1 MNACIYL
8 SIKLLYTPLG
18 FWSEP
23 GMHLFVPCVL
33 NAPSL
38 VSIDLVPWQVIMNTI
53 LKCMVVLFINAWV
66 DRLQFCSW
74 RFMFHVADDTSVS
87 EDIPSVVPPPHSKSA
102 SPSPI
107 VGAGS
112 RKGPGSVSSGEW
124 PPSPEE
130 DIDRLVAIHQQRSSL
145 SSLGVSIL
153 NTGSLFSQP
162 LCIKLMLD
170 C

>member
-1 MNACIYL
+1 MNACICL
-8 SIKLLYTPLG
+8 NVNLLYTPLG

-23 GMHLFVPCVL
+23 AMHLFVPCVL
-33 NAPSL
+33 NAPSP
-38 VSIDLVPWQVIMNTI
+38 VPIELVPWQVIMNTI
-53 LKCMVVLFINAWV
+53 LKCMVLLFINAWM
-66 DRLQFCSW
+66 DRLQLCSW
-74 RFMFHVADDTSVS
+74 RCLFHVADDASIS
-87 EDIPSVVPPPHSKSA
+87 EDIPSVVLPPHSKSA

-153 NTGSLFSQP
+153 NIGSSFSHP
-162 LCIKLMLD
+162 VCIKLILD
-170 C
+170 S

>member
-1 MNACIYL
+1 ML
-8 SIKLLYTPLG
+8 
-18 FWSEP
+18 
-23 GMHLFVPCVL
+23 
-33 NAPSL
+33 
-38 VSIDLVPWQVIMNTI
+38 
-53 LKCMVVLFINAWV
+53 
-66 DRLQFCSW
+66 
-74 RFMFHVADDTSVS
+74 
-87 EDIPSVVPPPHSKSA
+87 PPHSKSA

-153 NTGSLFSQP
+153 DTGSSLSHP
-162 LCIKLMLD
+162 VSIELMLD
-170 C
+170 LIVSTEGSEYSYGSHFLLKIIKLLEIVLSCVHTLIHQAFVCVCVCVYIYIYTHIHT

>member
-1 MNACIYL
+1 MFYL
-8 SIKLLYTPLG
+8 
-18 FWSEP
+18 
-23 GMHLFVPCVL
+23 
-33 NAPSL
+33 
-38 VSIDLVPWQVIMNTI
+38 
-53 LKCMVVLFINAWV
+53 V
-66 DRLQFCSW
+66 DD
-74 RFMFHVADDTSVS
+74 ASVS
-87 EDIPSVVPPPHSKSA
+87 EDIPPVVLPPHSKSA

-153 NTGSLFSQP
+153 NIGSSLSHP
-162 LCIKLMLD
+162 ECIKLMLD
-170 C
+170 S